1 MKNKVINESNSMNKA
16 FEKYLIEYTNRYLTD
31 NTELKELILQNPTL
45 PLLFF
50 ATDEANS
57 VEYQT
62 ESCSV
67 DCYIGEVLDYEY
79 SDKIYL
85 DRDDFEEDIADTL
98 WDDFLGKTH
107 ENCNDEFENYVE
119 QEIKKYE
126 QYWKDCIIVICG

>member
-57 VEYQT
+57 GKYQT

-85 DRDDFEEDIADTL
+85 DRDDFEEDIADT
-98 WDDFLGKTH
+98 
-107 ENCNDEFENYVE
+107 
-119 QEIKKYE
+119 
-126 QYWKDCIIVICG
+126 